1 METPENPATL
11 LALIVAAGIATQIL
25 AARLR
30 TPAILPL
37 LIVGL
42 VLGPL
47 TGLLDPDA
55 LFGDLL
61 FPGVSLAV
69 AIILFEGAL
78 TLRFADIKGAGA
90 IVLRLITL
98 GVAVSILVIS
108 AAAHWLL
115 GFDWPLAL
123 LFGAIASV
131 SGPTVVVPLLR
142 SMRPS
147 TRVANVLRWEG
158 ILIDAIGAMLAVIAF
173 EAILAG
179 FDGESDPLPSLLYLL
194 GSGSA
199 IGAAAGFGL
208 ALLMRR
214 HLLPDYLR
222 NVTTLATV
230 LLTFVTANSLAH
242 EGGLV
247 AVTATGLVLANAK
260 GVSRDQILDFKESL
274 SVLLISVLF
283 IVLAAR
289 IDLGELWLLGWPIL
303 LVLLVILFV
312 ARPLSALA
320 ATAGSAMPWRERALI
335 GWIMPRGIVAAA
347 ISALFALRLEAEGVA
362 GAELLVPLI
371 FAVIAT
377 TVLLHSLTGR
387 PLARLLGAAQPDV
400 GGVLIV
406 GGNTVAFAIA
416 ARLKDC
422 GVEVLLADADYNQT
436 RRARMA
442 GIPVFY
448 GSAVSEQADRKLD
461 LVGIDML
468 LALSRNPALNALAC
482 LRYAPEFGSANV
494 YTVRRNQDALDREKE
509 TAAFDSRG
517 RLLFKPEMTLD
528 RLEAAFED
536 DKRLRMASMTEDFAF
551 SDLLERLGSTTP
563 MLFAIDPEG
572 GVHPF
577 IEGAGFKVGP
587 GWRVAYIG
595 DAPERERQDA
605 KDEASAS

>member
-1 METPENPATL
+1 MKFMQDPAAL
-11 LALIVAAGIATQIL
+11 LALLVAAGIATQIL

-37 LIVGL
+37 LVVGL

-69 AIILFEGAL
+69 AVILFEGAL
-78 TLRFADIKGAGA
+78 TLRFAEIKGAGS
-90 IVLRLITL
+90 IVFRLITL
-98 GVAVSILVIS
+98 GVMVSVVTI
-108 AAAHWLL
+108 AATARWLL
-115 GFDWPLAL
+115 DFDWQMAL
-123 LFGAIASV
+123 LFGALASV

-142 SMRPS
+142 TMRPS
-147 TRVANVLRWEG
+147 ARVANVLRWEG
-158 ILIDAIGAMLAVIAF
+158 ILIDAIGAMLAVIVF

-179 FDGESDPLPSLLYLL
+179 FDGESDPLLGLLLLL
-194 GSGSA
+194 GSGSL
-199 IGAAAGFGL
+199 IGAAGGFGL
-208 ALLMRR
+208 ATLMRR

-230 LLTFVTANSLAH
+230 LLTFVLANSLAH

-247 AVTATGLVLANAK
+247 AVTAMGLVLANAK
-260 GVSRDQILDFKESL
+260 GISRDQILDFKESL

-289 IDLGELWLLGWPIL
+289 IDIAELQLLGWPIVL
-303 LVLLVILFV
+303 ILLVILFV
-312 ARPLSALA
+312 ARPLSALV
-320 ATAGSAMPWRERALI
+320 ATLGSAMPWRERVLI
-335 GWIMPRGIVAAA
+335 GWIMPRGIIAAA
-347 ISALFALRLEAEGVA
+347 ISALFALRLEAEGIA

-371 FAVIAT
+371 FAVIVT
-377 TVLLHSLTGR
+377 TVVLHSLTGR

-406 GGNTVAFAIA
+406 GGNLVAFNIA
-416 ARLKDC
+416 MRLKDC
-422 GVEVLLADADYNQT
+422 GVNVLLADADYNQT

-461 LVGIDML
+461 LVGLDML

-482 LRYAPEFGSANV
+482 LRYAHEFGSGNV
-494 YTVRRNQDALDREKE
+494 YTVRRKEDFQDREKE
-509 TAAFDSRG
+509 TATFDSRG

-536 DKRLRMASMTEDFAF
+536 GKRVRLASITADFEF
-551 SDLLERLGSTTP
+551 SHLVDRLGSTEE
-563 MLFAIDPEG
+563 MLFAITPES

-577 IEGAGFKVGP
+577 VENSSFRVGP
-587 GWRVAYIG
+587 GWRVAYVG
-595 DAPERERQDA
+595 EAEREKPAA
-605 KDEASAS
+605 KDETNPK